1 MEIINVALYITAI
14 ISILIS
20 VISFLYIRKKE
31 KSNFQIMDKMLDSAI
46 NNSFNPTTYDETRLS
61 SLASKLNRFLII
73 SNSSRKNIDE
83 ERTKIKEL
91 VSDISHQ
98 TKTPIANILLY
109 AQLLQEQNGLS
120 EQAQK
125 LTGEIL
131 IQSEKLSFLIQSLVK
146 LSRLETGII
155 SMNPIASS
163 IDELINNSVK
173 AVRQKV
179 EEKNTALKISTQENM
194 KACFDPKWTEEAI
207 INILDNAAKYTQ
219 NGGMISISTTKYELF
234 TRIDI
239 KDNGIGIEKN
249 EINQIFQRF
258 YRSQAVNQHEGVG
271 IGLYLAREIIS
282 AEGGYIKVISEEGK
296 GSTFSVFLP
305 NVKTN
310 N

>member
-120 EQAQK
+120 EQAQ
-125 LTGEIL
+125 
-131 IQSEKLSFLIQSLVK
+131 
-146 LSRLETGII
+146 
-155 SMNPIASS
+155 
-163 IDELINNSVK
+163 
-173 AVRQKV
+173 
-179 EEKNTALKISTQENM
+179 
-194 KACFDPKWTEEAI
+194 
-207 INILDNAAKYTQ
+207 
-219 NGGMISISTTKYELF
+219 
-234 TRIDI
+234 
-239 KDNGIGIEKN
+239 
-249 EINQIFQRF
+249 
-258 YRSQAVNQHEGVG
+258 
-271 IGLYLAREIIS
+271 
-282 AEGGYIKVISEEGK
+282 
-296 GSTFSVFLP
+296 
-305 NVKTN
+305 
-310 N
+310 